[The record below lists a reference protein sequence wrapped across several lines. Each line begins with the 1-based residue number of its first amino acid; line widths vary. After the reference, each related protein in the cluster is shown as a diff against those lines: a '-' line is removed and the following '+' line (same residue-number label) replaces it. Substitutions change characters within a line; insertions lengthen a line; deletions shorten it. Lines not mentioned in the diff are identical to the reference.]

1 MQASTSFQVLGVQL
15 LRRVRLSATPR
26 TAARQAPLFM
36 GPSGRNTG
44 AGSQALLQGL
54 FPTGGL
60 NPCLLRHLHWQAGSL
75 APASP
80 GKPFHVKISETS
92 QQPPFPRSHCKRSST
107 IKKQRGSSY
116 LALLEEGWILVTS
129 FCFGLGGS
137 LTPCN

>member
-15 LRRVRLSATPR
+15 LRRVQLSATPR
-26 TAARQAPLFM
+26 TAARQAPLSM
-36 GPSGRNTG
+36 GPSGRNNG

-54 FPTGGL
+54 FPSRGL
-60 NPCLLRHLHWQAGSL
+60 NPCLLQWQAGSL

-80 GKPFHVKISETS
+80 GKPFHVRISETS
-92 QQPPFPRSHCKRSST
+92 QLPPFPRSHCKRSSA